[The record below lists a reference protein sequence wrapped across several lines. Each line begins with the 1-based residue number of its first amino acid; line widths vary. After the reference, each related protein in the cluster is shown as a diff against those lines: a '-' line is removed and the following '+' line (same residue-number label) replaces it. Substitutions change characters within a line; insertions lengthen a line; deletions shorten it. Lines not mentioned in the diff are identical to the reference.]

1 MKRRPSALLAVL
13 VAALLG
19 AAPAALGS
27 ASQESTFQD
36 DNLLVYGKPK
46 AVGETLDTLKGL
58 GVDRIRVS
66 VFWRIVAPAP
76 DSPAKPDRFDGTDPA
91 AYPKNAWDRYDTL
104 LSLAAERGIAVNLD
118 ITSPAPNW
126 ATGTPQRTDI
136 DPTYEPSAAEFGAF
150 VRAVATRYSGS
161 YVPPKPAEPAADP
174 PPPPPILPPL
184 PTRAAGPEGAL
195 PRVTSWS
202 VWNEP
207 NQAGWLT
214 PQWVPDPGNA
224 KQWVEAAP
232 RIYRDLVDAAWT
244 ALQATGHGHDTILVG
259 ETAPKGLLALRGT
272 TRSIDA
278 QRFIRALYCLDD
290 HLQVLRGPRA
300 SARGCPVSD
309 QIQQFPAQHPGLFA
323 ATGWAHHPYELTF
336 APNRLPRHRDQ
347 WVTIAN
353 LNDLGRLLRRIHQR
367 YGQGSPR
374 VPLYLTEFGYQTN
387 PPDPLGVTPAVQ
399 ARYLDQSEYIAWR
412 NPAVRTLAQFLLVDD
427 GPPIGTTFQSGL
439 MTADGK
445 PKPAF
450 NSYAM
455 PVWLPR
461 EHLRRGERLPV
472 WGLVRAA
479 PDGQAQ
485 RVALQIRNR
494 GATAWRTVQT
504 VTSDARRGYLS
515 TRIAVRRSGSLR
527 LAWVAGATTR
537 LSRTASFSVG

>member
-1 MKRRPSALLAVL
+1 
-13 VAALLG
+13 
-19 AAPAALGS
+19 
-27 ASQESTFQD
+27 
-36 DNLLVYGKPK
+36 
-46 AVGETLDTLKGL
+46 
-58 GVDRIRVS
+58 
-66 VFWRIVAPAP
+66 
-76 DSPAKPDRFDGTDPA
+76 
-91 AYPKNAWDRYDTL
+91 
-104 LSLAAERGIAVNLD
+104 
-118 ITSPAPNW
+118 
-126 ATGTPQRTDI
+126 
-136 DPTYEPSAAEFGAF
+136 
-150 VRAVATRYSGS
+150 
-161 YVPPKPAEPAADP
+161 
-174 PPPPPILPPL
+174 
-184 PTRAAGPEGAL
+184 
-195 PRVTSWS
+195 VTSWS

-214 PQWVPDPGNA
+214 PQWVPDPSNA

-290 HLQVLRGPRA
+290 HLQVLRGPSA
-300 SARGCPVSD
+300 SARGCPVRD
-309 QIQQFPAQHPGLFA
+309 QVQQFPAQHPGLFA

-367 YGQGSPR
+367 YGQASAR
-374 VPLYLTEFGYQTN
+374 VPLYLTEYGYQTN
-387 PPDPLGVTPAVQ
+387 PPDRLGVTPALQ

-461 EHLRRGERLPV
+461 ERLRRGERLPV

-485 RVALQIRNR
+485 RVAVQVRNR

-504 VTSDARRGYLS
+504 VTTDAKRGYLS
-515 TRIAVRRSGSLR
+515 TRIAVRRSGALR
-527 LAWVAGATTR
+527 LAWVSGATTR
-537 LSRTASFSVG
+537 FSRTASFSVG